1 MGWGQ
6 QRGGG
11 GVYGGE
17 TNGNEEWAVEP
28 CAQLMDHA
36 AFPGVVGSPFTDRGP
51 AAP

>member
-1 MGWGQ
+1 MGAAEGRRWGLW
-6 QRGGG
+6 
-11 GVYGGE
+11 GE